1 VSIRGQDIKALS
13 DRLATLEGIDQVTR
27 LRFPH
32 GQVLMY
38 QTHLPPGAFVFLSGS
53 LKLEDTEARGAHK
66 PTARVLARA
75 DRPVVLPPVDEL
87 DMPVGV
93 TVHLESDAEV
103 LFIPRTLLHS
113 RPEIGKLLELAELH
127 SHSLQSITAST
138 WETR

>member
-1 VSIRGQDIKALS
+1 
-13 DRLATLEGIDQVTR
+13 
-27 LRFPH
+27 
-32 GQVLMY
+32 
-38 QTHLPPGAFVFLSGS
+38 
-53 LKLEDTEARGAHK
+53 
-66 PTARVLARA
+66 
-75 DRPVVLPPVDEL
+75 VDEL